1 MSHHVGLTK
10 FEFSAQVRFHVHLP
24 LQLINFAMSAAFLPH
39 AICKAGFAEYVMW
52 KCITVGVLSQF
63 LIGVVLSSTLVALNE
78 KRLRGMY
85 LRSITLQS
93 LVSGKNKTN

>member
-1 MSHHVGLTK
+1 M
-10 FEFSAQVRFHVHLP
+10 HLP
-24 LQLINFAMSAAFLPH
+24 LQLINFAVSAAILPH
-39 AICKAGFAEYVMW
+39 AICKAAFAEYVVW

-63 LIGVVLSSTLVALNE
+63 SIGVVLSSTLVALNE

-93 LVSGKNKTN
+93 SVNGKTKMD

>member
-1 MSHHVGLTK
+1 MAVLSV
-10 FEFSAQVRFHVHLP
+10 QVRFHVHLP
-24 LQLINFAMSAAFLPH
+24 LQLINFAMSAAILPH
-39 AICKAGFAEYVMW
+39 AICKAGFAEYVTW

-85 LRSITLQS
+85 LRSIAAQNSVNT
-93 LVSGKNKTN
+93 KNKND

>member
-1 MSHHVGLTK
+1 M
-10 FEFSAQVRFHVHLP
+10 HLP
-24 LQLINFAMSAAFLPH
+24 LQLINFAMSAAILPH
-39 AICKAGFAEYVMW
+39 AICKAAFAEYVVW
-52 KCITVGVLSQF
+52 RCITVAVLSQF

-93 LVSGKNKTN
+93 SVNGKNKTN